1 MLFSSYTFL
10 FQFLP
15 ATVLAFAAARLHS
28 PRAGIMVLAGASLFF
43 YGAWRPAYLL
53 LLLASIAVN
62 FTCGLRMEDPLRRRR
77 IGIFGVALNLA
88 VLCYFKYTDFIFDSL
103 NTLTG
108 APLPFV
114 SIILPLG
121 ISFFTFQQIAYL
133 VDVMRGAKVE
143 RDIVSYTLF
152 VSFFPHLIAGPLVH
166 HAEMIPQFKRGHTNR
181 SALLAARAVAIFAA
195 GLFKKVVIA
204 DNLAQFVSP
213 VFAHVDA
220 GGGVTTP
227 WAWLATLAY
236 CLQIYFDFSGY
247 SDMAI
252 GLALLFGIRLPVN
265 FRSPYQAIS
274 IIEFWRRWHITLSR
288 FLRDYLYIPLGGNRF
303 GEQRRYINLLVTMLL
318 GGLWHGAGW
327 NFFLWGGLHGVYL
340 CINHLWRAWRGNDA
354 LASAT
359 GLDPKELAAKGLV
372 KGWARILVR
381 RLATGLATGVSWA
394 ITFSAVVIAWVFF
407 RARTAAGAWQMLG
420 GLFGFEAGS
429 SAYAPSGILRVMDLP
444 ILVGQERL
452 LLIGG
457 SAVALALLIALGVP
471 NVPQLFGYREFR
483 RAPERSFLLRWRP
496 NGAWALV
503 SAFALAISLFGMWQ
517 RLEFLYFQ
525 F

>member
-15 ATVLAFAAARLHS
+15 ATALAFAAARLHS
-28 PRAGIMVLAGASLFF
+28 PRAGIMVLAAASLVF
-43 YGAWRPAYLL
+43 YGAWRPIYLL

-62 FTCGLRMEDPLRRRR
+62 FSLGLRMEDPLRRRA
-77 IGIFGVALNLA
+77 IGTFGVVLNLA
-88 VLCYFKYTDFIFDSL
+88 LLCYFKYTNFIFDSV

-108 APLPFV
+108 APLPFFNIV
-114 SIILPLG
+114 LPLG

-166 HAEMIPQFKRGHTNR
+166 HAEMIPQFKRGRTSR
-181 SALLAARAVAIFAA
+181 SAVLAARGLAIFAA

-213 VFAHVDA
+213 VFAHLDA
-220 GGGVTTP
+220 GGSVTTS
-227 WAWLATLAY
+227 WAWLATSAY
-236 CLQIYFDFSGY
+236 TLQIYFDFSGY

-265 FRSPYQAIS
+265 FRSPYRAGS

-288 FLRDYLYIPLGGNRF
+288 FLRDYLYIPLGGNRL
-303 GEQRRYINLLVTMLL
+303 GEQRRYINLMVTMLL

-327 NFFLWGGLHGVYL
+327 NFLVWGGLHGVYL
-340 CINHLWRAWRGNDA
+340 GINHLWREWRSDKPAAG
-354 LASAT
+354 
-359 GLDPKELAAKGLV
+359 LAARGL
-372 KGWARILVR
+372 
-381 RLATGLATGVSWA
+381 SWI
-394 ITFSAVVIAWVFF
+394 ITFLAVVIAWVLF
-407 RARTAAGAWQMLG
+407 RARTMAGAWQMLG

-429 SAYAPSGILRVMDLP
+429 SAYASSGILRLMDLP
-444 ILVGQERL
+444 VLVGEQRL

-457 SAVALALLIALGVP
+457 GAVALALLIALCLP
-471 NVPQLFGYREFR
+471 NVPQLFGYREYR
-483 RAPERSFLLRWRP
+483 RAPEKMAWLRWRP
-496 NGAWALV
+496 NAAWALV
-503 SAFALAISLFGMWQ
+503 SATAFAISLFGMWQ

>member
-15 ATVLAFAAARLHS
+15 ATVLAFAAARRHS
-28 PRAGIMVLAGASLFF
+28 PRAGILVLAGASLFF
-43 YGAWRPAYLL
+43 YGAWQPVYLL
-53 LLLASIAVN
+53 LLLASVAVN
-62 FTCGLRMEDPLRRRR
+62 FGLGLRMEDPLRRRAT
-77 IGIFGVALNLA
+77 GTFGVALNLA
-88 VLCYFKYTDFIFDSL
+88 VLCYFKYTNFILDSL
-103 NTLTG
+103 NALTG

-114 SIILPLG
+114 NIILPLG

-166 HAEMIPQFKRGHTNR
+166 HAEMIPQFKRGRTGR
-181 SALLAARAVAIFAA
+181 SSVLAARGLAIFAA

-213 VFAHVDA
+213 VFAHLDA
-220 GGGVTTP
+220 GGGVTTS

-236 CLQIYFDFSGY
+236 TLQIYFDFSGY

-265 FRSPYQAIS
+265 FRSPYKAAS
-274 IIEFWRRWHITLSR
+274 IIDFWRRWHITLSR
-288 FLRDYLYIPLGGNRF
+288 FLRDYLYIPLGGNRL
-303 GEQRRYINLLVTMLL
+303 GEQRRYLNLMVTMLL

-327 NFFLWGGLHGVYL
+327 NFLIWGGLHGLYL
-340 CINHLWRAWRGNDA
+340 CINHLWQAWHGGKA
-354 LASAT
+354 AVS
-359 GLDPKELAAKGLV
+359 AKGLLP
-372 KGWARILVR
+372 KGIAKRF
-381 RLATGLATGVSWA
+381 SWA
-394 ITFSAVVIAWVFF
+394 ITFFAVVIAWVFF
-407 RARTAAGAWQMLG
+407 RARTFVGAWQMLA

-429 SAYAPSGILRVMDLP
+429 SAYASPGILRLMDLP
-444 ILVGQERL
+444 LLVGEPLL

-457 SAVALALLIALGVP
+457 AAVALALAIALGLP
-471 NVPQLFGYREFR
+471 NVPQLFGYREYR
-483 RAPERSFLLRWRP
+483 RAPERASWLRWRP
-496 NGAWALV
+496 NAAWALV
-503 SAFALAISLFGMWQ
+503 AALAMAVSLFGMWQ

>member
-1 MLFSSYTFL
+1 MLFSSYAFL

-15 ATVLAFAAARLHS
+15 ATVLAFAAARRHS
-28 PRAGIMVLAGASLFF
+28 PRAGIMVLAGVSLIF
-43 YGAWRPAYLL
+43 YGTWRPVYLL
-53 LLLASIAVN
+53 LLIASVAVN
-62 FTCGLRMEDPLRRRR
+62 FSLGLRMEDPLRRRA
-77 IGIFGVALNLA
+77 IGAFGVALNLA
-88 VLCYFKYTDFIFDSL
+88 VLCYFKYTNFIFDSL

-108 APLPFV
+108 APLPFFN
-114 SIILPLG
+114 IILPLG

-166 HAEMIPQFKRGHTNR
+166 HAEMIPQFKRGRTGR
-181 SALLAARAVAIFAA
+181 SSVLAARGLAIFAA

-213 VFAHVDA
+213 VFAHLDA

-227 WAWLATLAY
+227 WAWLAILAY
-236 CLQIYFDFSGY
+236 SLQIYFDFSGY

-252 GLALLFGIRLPVN
+252 GLALMFGIRLPVN
-265 FRSPYQAIS
+265 FRSPYRAIS

-288 FLRDYLYIPLGGNRF
+288 FLREYLYIPLGGNRL
-303 GEQRRYINLLVTMLL
+303 GEQRRYINLMVTMLL

-327 NFFLWGGLHGVYL
+327 NYLIWGGLHGVYL
-340 CINHLWRAWRGNDA
+340 SINHLWRGWRGGNA
-354 LASAT
+354 HVPAA
-359 GLDPKELAAKGLV
+359 GWAAKGFC
-372 KGWARILVR
+372 
-381 RLATGLATGVSWA
+381 WA
-394 ITFSAVVIAWVFF
+394 ITFFAVVVAWVFF
-407 RARTAAGAWQMLG
+407 RARTMAGAWQMLG

-429 SAYAPSGILRVMDLP
+429 SAYASPGILRLMDLP
-444 ILVGQERL
+444 VLVGEERL

-457 SAVALALLIALGVP
+457 CAVALAMAIALALP
-471 NVPQLFGYREFR
+471 NVPQLFGYREYR
-483 RAPERSFLLRWRP
+483 RAPEPAALLRWRP
-496 NGAWALV
+496 NAAWALL
-503 SAFALAISLFGMWQ
+503 SALALAISLFGMWQ

>member
-15 ATVLAFAAARLHS
+15 AVVLAFAAARRHS

-43 YGAWRPAYLL
+43 YGAWRPVYLL
-53 LLLASIAVN
+53 LLVASVAVN
-62 FTCGLRMEDPLRRRR
+62 FSLGLRMEDPLSRRA
-77 IGIFGVALNLA
+77 IGTFGVALNLA
-88 VLCYFKYTDFIFDSL
+88 LLCYFKYTNFIFDSI

-108 APLPFV
+108 APLPFFNIV
-114 SIILPLG
+114 LPLG

-133 VDVMRGAKVE
+133 VDVMRGARVE

-166 HAEMIPQFKRGHTNR
+166 HAEMIPQFKRGRTGR
-181 SALLAARAVAIFAA
+181 SAVLAARGLAIFAA

-213 VFAHVDA
+213 VFAHLDA

-236 CLQIYFDFSGY
+236 ALQIYFDFSGY
-247 SDMAI
+247 SDMAV

-265 FRSPYQAIS
+265 FRSPYKAAS

-288 FLRDYLYIPLGGNRF
+288 FLRDYLYIPLGGNRL
-303 GEQRRYINLLVTMLL
+303 GEQRRYLNLMVTMLL
-318 GGLWHGAGW
+318 GGLWHGAGF
-327 NFFLWGGLHGVYL
+327 NFLVWGGLHGLYL
-340 CINHLWRAWRGNDA
+340 CVNHLWQAWRSARPNV
-354 LASAT
+354 SAT
-359 GLDPKELAAKGLV
+359 KGATKGFV
-372 KGWARILVR
+372 KVFARVF
-381 RLATGLATGVSWA
+381 SWT
-394 ITFSAVVIAWVFF
+394 ITFFAVVIGWVFF
-407 RARTAAGAWQMLG
+407 RARTADGAWQMLG

-429 SAYAPSGILRVMDLP
+429 SAYASPGILRLMDLP
-444 ILVGQERL
+444 LLVGEERL

-457 SAVALALLIALGVP
+457 GSVALALAIALGLP
-471 NVPQLFGYREFR
+471 NVPQIFGYREYR
-483 RAPERSFLLRWRP
+483 RAPERASWLQWRP
-496 NGAWALV
+496 NGAWALL
-503 SAFALAISLFGMWQ
+503 SASALAISLFGMWQ

>member
-15 ATVLAFAAARLHS
+15 ATALAFAAARLHS
-28 PRAGIMVLAGASLFF
+28 PRAGIMVLAAASLVF
-43 YGAWRPAYLL
+43 YGAWRPIYLL

-62 FTCGLRMEDPLRRRR
+62 FSLGLRMEDPLRRRA
-77 IGIFGVALNLA
+77 IGAFGVVLNLA
-88 VLCYFKYTDFIFDSL
+88 LLCYFKYTNFIFDSV

-108 APLPFV
+108 APLPFFNIV
-114 SIILPLG
+114 LPLG

-166 HAEMIPQFKRGHTNR
+166 HAEMIPQFKRGRTSR
-181 SALLAARAVAIFAA
+181 SSVLAARGLAIFAA

-213 VFAHVDA
+213 VFAHLDA
-220 GGGVTTP
+220 GGGVTTS
-227 WAWLATLAY
+227 WAWLATSAY
-236 CLQIYFDFSGY
+236 TLQIYFDFSGY

-265 FRSPYQAIS
+265 FRSPYRAGS

-288 FLRDYLYIPLGGNRF
+288 FLRDYLYIPLGGNRL
-303 GEQRRYINLLVTMLL
+303 GEQRRYINLMVTMLL

-327 NFFLWGGLHGVYL
+327 NFLVWGGLHGVYL
-340 CINHLWRAWRGNDA
+340 GINHLWREWRSDKPAAAAG
-354 LASAT
+354 
-359 GLDPKELAAKGLV
+359 LAARGL
-372 KGWARILVR
+372 
-381 RLATGLATGVSWA
+381 SWI
-394 ITFSAVVIAWVFF
+394 ITFLAVVIAWVFF
-407 RARTAAGAWQMLG
+407 RARTMAGAWQMLG

-429 SAYAPSGILRVMDLP
+429 SGYASSGILRLMDLP
-444 ILVGQERL
+444 VLVGEQRL
-452 LLIGG
+452 LLIGSG
-457 SAVALALLIALGVP
+457 AVALALLIALCLP
-471 NVPQLFGYREFR
+471 NVPQLFGYREYR
-483 RAPERSFLLRWRP
+483 RAPEKMAWLRWRP
-496 NGAWALV
+496 NAAWALV
-503 SAFALAISLFGMWQ
+503 SAMAFAISLFGMWQ

>member
-15 ATVLAFAAARLHS
+15 ATVLAFAAARRHS
-28 PRAGIMVLAGASLFF
+28 PRAGILVLAGASLFF
-43 YGAWRPAYLL
+43 YGAWRPVYVL
-53 LLLASIAVN
+53 LLLASVAVN
-62 FTCGLRMEDPLRRRR
+62 FGLGLRMEDPLHRRAT
-77 IGIFGVALNLA
+77 GTFGVALNLA
-88 VLCYFKYTDFIFDSL
+88 VLCYFKYTNFILDSL
-103 NTLTG
+103 NALTG

-114 SIILPLG
+114 NIILPLG

-133 VDVMRGAKVE
+133 VDVMRGAEVE

-166 HAEMIPQFKRGHTNR
+166 HAEMIPQFKRGRTGR
-181 SALLAARAVAIFAA
+181 SSVLAARGLAIFAA

-213 VFAHVDA
+213 VFAHLDA
-220 GGGVTTP
+220 GGGVTTS

-236 CLQIYFDFSGY
+236 TLQIYFDFSGY

-265 FRSPYQAIS
+265 FRSPYKAAS
-274 IIEFWRRWHITLSR
+274 IIDFWRRWHITLSR
-288 FLRDYLYIPLGGNRF
+288 FLRDYLYIPLGGNRL
-303 GEQRRYINLLVTMLL
+303 GEQRRYLNLLVTMLL

-327 NFFLWGGLHGVYL
+327 NFLVWGGLHGLYL
-340 CINHLWRAWRGNDA
+340 CLNHLWQAWRGGQ
-354 LASAT
+354 ASAF
-359 GLDPKELAAKGLV
+359 AKGLLPKEFAARGIAI
-372 KGWARILVR
+372 KGIAK
-381 RLATGLATGVSWA
+381 GLSWA
-394 ITFSAVVIAWVFF
+394 ITFFAVVIAWVFF
-407 RARTAAGAWQMLG
+407 RARTFAGAWQMLG

-429 SAYAPSGILRVMDLP
+429 SAYASPGILRLMDLP
-444 ILVGQERL
+444 LLVGEPLL

-457 SAVALALLIALGVP
+457 GAVALTLAIALGLP
-471 NVPQLFGYREFR
+471 NVPQLFGYREYR
-483 RAPERSFLLRWRP
+483 RAPERASRLRWRP
-496 NGAWALV
+496 NAAWAVV
-503 SAFALAISLFGMWQ
+503 SALALAISLFGMWQ

>member
-15 ATVLAFAAARLHS
+15 ATALAFAAARRHS

-43 YGAWRPAYLL
+43 YGAWRPVYLL
-53 LLLASIAVN
+53 LLIASVAVN
-62 FTCGLRMEDPLRRRR
+62 FSLGLLMEDPLRRRA
-77 IGIFGVALNLA
+77 IGLFGVALNLA
-88 VLCYFKYTDFIFDSL
+88 LLCYFKYTNFIFDSI
-103 NTLTG
+103 NALTG

-114 SIILPLG
+114 NIVLPLG

-166 HAEMIPQFKRGHTNR
+166 HAEMIPQFKRGRSGR
-181 SALLAARAVAIFAA
+181 SAVLAARGLAIFAA

-213 VFAHVDA
+213 VFAHLDG

-236 CLQIYFDFSGY
+236 SMQIYFDFSGY

-265 FRSPYQAIS
+265 FRSPYKASS

-288 FLRDYLYIPLGGNRF
+288 FLRDYLYIPLGGSRL
-303 GEQRRYINLLVTMLL
+303 GEQRRYLNLMLTMLL

-327 NFFLWGGLHGVYL
+327 NFFIWGGLHGLYL
-340 CINHLWRAWRGNDA
+340 CANHLWQAWRGTAANS
-354 LASAT
+354 LV
-359 GLDPKELAAKGLV
+359 GKGYAKGLS
-372 KGWARILVR
+372 
-381 RLATGLATGVSWA
+381 TGFTTMLSWA
-394 ITFSAVVIAWVFF
+394 ITFLAVLIAWVFF
-407 RARTAAGAWQMLG
+407 RARTAEGAWQMLG
-420 GLFGFEAGS
+420 GLFGIAAGS
-429 SAYAPSGILRVMDLP
+429 SAYASPGILRLMDLP
-444 ILVGQERL
+444 LLVGEQQL

-457 SAVALALLIALGVP
+457 CAVAVALAIALGLP
-471 NVPQLFGYREFR
+471 NVPQLFGYREYR
-483 RAPERSFLLRWRP
+483 HAPEPASLLRWRP
-496 NGAWALV
+496 NGAWALL
-503 SAFALAISLFGMWQ
+503 SALALVISLFGMWQ

>member
-15 ATVLAFAAARLHS
+15 ATALAFAAARRHS

-43 YGAWRPAYLL
+43 YGAWRPVYLL
-53 LLLASIAVN
+53 LLIASIAVN
-62 FTCGLRMEDPLRRRR
+62 FSLGLRMEDPLRRRG
-77 IGIFGVALNLA
+77 IGTLGVVLNLA
-88 VLCYFKYTDFIFDSL
+88 ALCYFKYTNFVFDSL

-108 APLPFV
+108 APLPFFNIV
-114 SIILPLG
+114 LPLG

-166 HAEMIPQFKRGHTNR
+166 HAEMIPQFKRGRTSR
-181 SALLAARAVAIFAA
+181 SAVLAARGLAIFAA

-213 VFAHVDA
+213 VFAHLDA

-236 CLQIYFDFSGY
+236 ALQIYFDFSGY
-247 SDMAI
+247 SDMAV

-265 FRSPYQAIS
+265 FRSPYRALS
-274 IIEFWRRWHITLSR
+274 IVEFWRRWHITLSR
-288 FLRDYLYIPLGGNRF
+288 FLRDYLYIPLGGNRL
-303 GEQRRYINLLVTMLL
+303 GEQRRYINLMVTMLL

-327 NFFLWGGLHGVYL
+327 NFLVWGGLHGAYL
-340 CINHLWRAWRGNDA
+340 GINHLWRERRGGA
-354 LASAT
+354 RASAGGIAT
-359 GLDPKELAAKGLV
+359 KGL
-372 KGWARILVR
+372 
-381 RLATGLATGVSWA
+381 SWA
-394 ITFSAVVIAWVFF
+394 ITFFAVVIAWVFF
-407 RARTAAGAWQMLG
+407 RARTMAGAWQMLG
-420 GLFGFEAGS
+420 SLFGLEAGS
-429 SAYAPSGILRVMDLP
+429 SAYAPPGILRLMDLP
-444 ILVGQERL
+444 ILVGESRL
-452 LLIGG
+452 LPIGG
-457 SAVALALLIALGVP
+457 GAVALSLAIALFLP
-471 NVPQLFGYREFR
+471 NVPQLFGYREYR
-483 RAPERSFLLRWRP
+483 HAPEPATWLRWRP
-496 NGAWALV
+496 NTAWALV
-503 SAFALAISLFGMWQ
+503 TALAVAISLFGMWQ